1 MSETISRN
9 LEGVHIVF
17 FRHITGQ
24 RAVRQEDGTWR
35 QVTAE
40 KVLEKAGTQY
50 LGTYVDRRQA
60 TVVEWVAPRPIL
72 KVCDNDTYYK
82 GGGRRCEQ
90 RWRKM
95 ATIKQLSDTLK
106 EILRRQGSGI
116 GNPEGVAG
124 TEETGMQR
132 SQKMGQGVMGIG
144 MLGRRQ
150 GTPRW

>member
-17 FRHITGQ
+17 FRYITGQ

-60 TVVEWVAPRPIL
+60 TVVE
-72 KVCDNDTYYK
+72 
-82 GGGRRCEQ
+82 
-90 RWRKM
+90 
-95 ATIKQLSDTLK
+95 
-106 EILRRQGSGI
+106 
-116 GNPEGVAG
+116 
-124 TEETGMQR
+124 
-132 SQKMGQGVMGIG
+132 
-144 MLGRRQ
+144 
-150 GTPRW
+150 